1 MAKSSK
7 KKAEEL
13 DVFNKDEKAESADL
27 ENKDNVTEQ
36 SEDDLVEAVSR
47 LAEKWNK
54 MNKEE
59 AESDEDKEK
68 SESTD
73 SDEDD
78 LKEEEDKDKDSEL
91 KEEDDKDEDEEKSE
105 SAESDEDELKEEDE
119 YKLDE
124 SDFEDLKEED
134 ESDEDKEKSEE
145 TELDDK
151 DKKSESYR
159 PEDQPEPTSKSVP
172 NKTNV
177 PDNADIQLAKEA
189 FDTLMGGKDL
199 SEEFKAQTKLIFET
213 ALAASIK
220 AHKARVVR
228 EAVKLS
234 NKKIEEGIAS
244 NKKALSETVN
254 NYATYVAEA
263 WLDQNKLAV
272 ERGVMVESYKGF
284 MKGLKQVFENNY
296 VELPKGKHDLVENL
310 TEDLRKSKN
319 LLEQLTKVY
328 KSTKEENASLSRTI
342 AIKEAA
348 EGLTGPAS
356 EKLAFLSEAVTFTSP
371 EKFKADLKTLR
382 ERFIDTAPSKSTLK
396 EGATKVLTEE
406 NKPNSEAATDA
417 GDNRRARYVD
427 AIRSTKRH

>member
-36 SEDDLVEAVSR
+36 SEDDLVEAVAR

-59 AESDEDKEK
+59 TESDEDKEK
-68 SESTD
+68 SESSE
-73 SDEDD
+73 SDEDELKEEADEDKDAD
-78 LKEEEDKDKDSEL
+78 LKEETEEDK
-91 KEEDDKDEDEEKSE
+91 EKSE
-105 SAESDEDELKEEDE
+105 NTDSDEDELKEEDE

-134 ESDEDKEKSEE
+134 ESCGDKEKSEE

-159 PEDQPEPTSKSVP
+159 PEDQPEPTSKTVP

-189 FDTLMGGKDL
+189 FDTLLGGKDL

-213 ALAASIK
+213 ALAASVK

-382 ERFIDTAPSKSTLK
+382 ERFIDVAPSKGALK

-406 NKPNSEAATDA
+406 TKPNSEATTDA